1 MEKKLILLLVP
12 ILLFGLVSS
21 VHASDNRK
29 DALCYRMAGFQYP
42 LDSGGGYYVGWTTN
56 FNLTTIESDFYNIR
70 YWFPRFNLLRIPIDY
85 YDMKWAFMPSRIQ
98 SIVDLAKEYGFKLFF
113 VLFNRLG
120 GSPGYL
126 TPQYYMPSYWADQE
140 DDLANIVFPFRNE
153 ETIYA
158 WALENEA
165 NVFQMVTMAWFYHF
179 IPYIKTLDSLHP
191 ISTSFYSL
199 GPNSS
204 TISRCQDLVD
214 MGLDFV
220 EWHYYPTDT
229 DNIISEFSYSSQVN
243 DLIAYV
249 NAPIFVSEFGPYGGL
264 NTYNDTTNGRILTQI
279 VHGFEA
285 SLKVIG
291 MSYYR
296 WSNDVD
302 PWTIWNYTE
311 QVPRG
316 EGVWL
321 NADVPNSY
329 FKDDHPYA
337 YLTSVTATNTEN
349 LAIGDP
355 SFEKKTLW
363 PDYSGWVSWNNH
375 TVYDHTNV
383 TTSSRVTHDPVNLT
397 ISNNGFEDNATDWN
411 FEGGGG
417 SGSYVILSNS
427 SFMGNKSLEIYTVG
441 GTDDLQM
448 QHSPMSV
455 VPRSAYILDGWVK
468 TDPVTWGGYG
478 FIQVVFRDGSG
489 NWLSWHDSEY
499 VSWNSSGWVHLYAVG
514 ICDPTAVDLMVN
526 CRARGN
532 GGSATVYF
540 DELTLMRIDPMAYD
554 GLSNMVAYATGLDEP
569 YSSVQLSQN
578 YTFANATE
586 DIQKIWTFSCQL
598 ACVQS
603 PEYWTDWKGVHVQLA
618 FTTENATE
626 WISWSDGQYIS
637 FTNGW
642 INLNVSAVPPSN
654 AKGLQMIIKV
664 SHSEYGVFFVDDAVL
679 SARYSV
685 LPTTNPMIGYTHEE
699 RENLQDSYD
708 MWVDLHANIGTN
720 FTGVMYCGFDMAIV
734 NSNVTFNQTAFWSVF
749 NQTSE
754 TVFLRIG
761 QGALEI
767 WMPIMLILGLIGLT
781 IMVILPAFIVYEIK
795 KKRYGFMVT
804 GFFIWMIAVC
814 LVIGWLW
821 G

>member
-1 MEKKLILLLVP
+1 MKKKLILLLIPV
-12 ILLFGLVSS
+12 LLLGLVSS

-29 DALCYRMAGFQYP
+29 DTLCYRMAGFQYP
-42 LDSGGGYYVGWTTN
+42 LDSGGGYYVGWTSN
-56 FNLTTIESDFYNIR
+56 FDLATIESDFAKIH
-70 YWFPRFNLLRIPIDY
+70 YWFPRFNLLRIPIDHF
-85 YDMKWAFMPSRIQ
+85 DMKWAFMPGRIQ
-98 SIVDLAKEYGFKLFF
+98 AIVDLAKEYGFKLFF

-126 TPQYYMPSYWADQE
+126 TPEKYLPSYWADQE
-140 DDLANIVFPFRNE
+140 SDLANIVSLFANE

-165 NVFQMVTMAWFYHF
+165 NVFQMVTMGWYAHF

-220 EWHYYPTDT
+220 EWHYYPTYSD
-229 DNIISEFSYSSQVN
+229 DILAQCSEITS
-243 DLIAYV
+243 YV
-249 NAPIFVSEFGPYGGL
+249 NAPIFVSEFGPHNGL
-264 NTYNDTTNGRILTQI
+264 DTYNATENAIILNKIQG
-279 VHGFEA
+279 GFKA
-285 SLKVIG
+285 SLKVVG
-291 MSYYR
+291 LSYYR
-296 WSNDVD
+296 WSNDLD
-302 PWTIWNYTE
+302 PWTIWNFTE
-311 QVPRG
+311 QVPRT
-316 EGVWL
+316 EAIWL
-321 NADVPNSY
+321 NTNMVNSR
-329 FKDDHPYA
+329 FLDDHPYA
-337 YLTSVTATNTEN
+337 YLSSITAINTEN
-349 LAIGDP
+349 KTIGDP
-355 SFEKKTLW
+355 SFEKKTVW
-363 PDYSGWVSWNNH
+363 PDYSGWMSWSNH

-383 TTSSRVTHDPVNLT
+383 TTSSRVIHDPVNLT
-397 ISNNGFEDNATDWN
+397 ISNNGFESNATDWN
-411 FEGGGG
+411 FVAGGG
-417 SGSYVILSNS
+417 SGSYLIS
-427 SFMGNKSLEIYTVG
+427 SSSYYTGSHSLEIYTSGVS
-441 GTDDLQM
+441 DDLQM
-448 QHSPMSV
+448 QHTPMSV
-455 VPRSAYILDGWVK
+455 SPRSAYILDGWVK
-468 TDPVTWGGYG
+468 TVTWGGYG
-478 FIQVVFRDGSG
+478 FIQIVFRDGSG
-489 NWLSWHDSEY
+489 SWLSWHDSEY
-499 VSWNSSGWVHLYAVG
+499 VSWDSSGWVHLYAVG
-514 ICDPTAVDLMVN
+514 ICDPNAVDVMIN

-532 GGSATVYF
+532 GGAVNAYF
-540 DELTLMRIDPMAYD
+540 DELKLIRIDPTAYD
-554 GLSNMVAYATGLDEP
+554 GLSNMVVYATGLDEP

-578 YTFANATE
+578 YTFANPTE

-637 FTNGW
+637 FSNGW

-664 SHSEYGVFFVDDAVL
+664 AHSEYGVFFVDQARL
-679 SARYSV
+679 SARFSV
-685 LPTTNPMIGYTHEE
+685 TPIGTPTIGFTHQE
-699 RENLQDSYD
+699 RVNLLDSYD
-708 MWVDLHANIGTN
+708 LWLDLQANINTN
-720 FTGVMYCGFDMAIV
+720 FTGIMYCGFDMEIV

-767 WMPIMLILGLIGLT
+767 WMPIMLILGLLGL
-781 IMVILPAFIVYEIK
+781 IIVVILPAFVVYEIRK
-795 KKRYGFMVT
+795 KKYGFMVT

>member
-1 MEKKLILLLVP
+1 MEKKLILFTIP
-12 ILLFGLVSS
+12 ILLICLVSS

-29 DALCYRMAGFQYP
+29 DTLCYRMAGFQYP
-42 LDSGGGYYVGWTTN
+42 LDSGGGYYVGWTSN
-56 FNLTTIESDFYNIR
+56 FDLATIESDFNKIHT
-70 YWFPRFNLLRIPIDY
+70 WFPRFNLLRIPIDHF
-85 YDMKWAFMPSRIQ
+85 DMRWAFMPGRIQ
-98 SIVDLAKEYGFKLFF
+98 AIVDLAKAYGFKLFF

-126 TPQYYMPSYWADQE
+126 TPEKYLPSYWADQE
-140 DDLANIVFPFRNE
+140 SDLANIVSPFKNE

-165 NVFQMVTMAWFYHF
+165 NVFQMVTMGWYAHF
-179 IPYIKTLDSLHP
+179 IPYIKTLDPNHP

-204 TISRCQDLVD
+204 TISRSQDLVD
-214 MGLDFV
+214 MGIDFV
-220 EWHYYPTDT
+220 EWHYYPTNTT
-229 DNIISEFSYSSQVN
+229 DIQAQCNEITS
-243 DLIAYV
+243 YV
-249 NAPIFVSEFGPYGGL
+249 NAPIFLSEFGTHNGL
-264 NTYNDTTNGRILTQI
+264 STYNRTVNDRILGD
-279 VHGFEA
+279 VAHSFEA

-291 MSYYR
+291 LSYYR
-296 WSNDVD
+296 WSNDLD
-302 PWTIWNYTE
+302 PWTIWNYTL
-311 QVPRG
+311 QTPRL
-316 EGVWL
+316 EGAWL
-321 NADVPNSY
+321 NANVPDSY
-329 FKDDHPYA
+329 FISEQPYA
-337 YLTSVTATNTEN
+337 YLQQITATNTEN
-349 LAIGDP
+349 KTVGDP

-383 TTSSRVTHDPVNLT
+383 TTSSRVTHDPVAVP
-397 ISNNGFEDNATDWN
+397 ISNNGFESNTTDWS
-411 FEGGGG
+411 FAGGGG
-417 SGSYVILSNS
+417 SGSYVILTNT
-427 SFMGNKSLEIYTVG
+427 SFAGNKSLEIYTLG

-448 QHSPMSV
+448 QHTAFSV
-455 VPRSAYILDGWVK
+455 TPRSAYILDGWVK
-468 TDPVTWGGYG
+468 TNPVTWGGYG
-478 FIQVVFRDGSG
+478 FIQLVFRNGAGS
-489 NWLSWHDSEY
+489 WLSWHDSEY

-514 ICDPTAVDLMVN
+514 ICDPNAVDIMVN

-540 DELTLMRIDPMAYD
+540 DELNLIRIDPMAYD

-578 YTFANATE
+578 YTFTNATE
-586 DIQKIWTFSCQL
+586 DVQKIWTFSCQL
-598 ACVQS
+598 ANVQS
-603 PEYWTDWKGVHVQLA
+603 TEYWTDWKGVHVQLA

-637 FTNGW
+637 FTSGW
-642 INLNVSAVPPSN
+642 INLNVSAVPPAN

-664 SHSEYGVFFVDDAVL
+664 AHSEYGVFFVDQARL

-685 LPTTNPMIGYTHEE
+685 TPIGDPTTRFTHQG
-699 RENLQDSYD
+699 RVNLLDSYEV
-708 MWVDLHANIGTN
+708 WLGLKANVNTN
-720 FTGVMYCGFDMAIV
+720 FTGIMYCGFDMDIT

-754 TVFLRIG
+754 TVFLEIG

-767 WMPIMLILGLIGLT
+767 WMPIMLILGLLGLT
-781 IMVILPAFIVYEIK
+781 LMVLLPAFVVYEIRK
-795 KKRYGFMVT
+795 KKYGFMVT